1 MDWGG
6 EGWRRVLGLVEE
18 AGGVGG
24 GFGRVGML
32 HLVSLSYTKSTIWIR
47 EEKSRRDDFF
57 FFFLVG
63 EGGQLLCMVV
73 ANGVMVGF
81 FFCL

>member
-6 EGWRRVLGLVEE
+6 EGWWGVLGLVEE

-32 HLVSLSYTKSTIWIR
+32 YLVSLSYSKYTMRI
-47 EEKSRRDDFF
+47 
-57 FFFLVG
+57 
-63 EGGQLLCMVV
+63 
-73 ANGVMVGF
+73 
-81 FFCL
+81 

>member
-6 EGWRRVLGLVEE
+6 EGWRGVLGLVEE

-32 HLVSLSYTKSTIWIR
+32 HLVSLSYTEYTIWIR
-47 EEKSRRDDFF
+47 EEKSKRDGFF
-57 FFFLVG
+57 FFWRGKAGSYCVCLW
-63 EGGQLLCMVV
+63 LMV
-73 ANGVMVGF
+73 
-81 FFCL
+81 

>member
-6 EGWRRVLGLVEE
+6 EGWRGVLGMVEE

-32 HLVSLSYTKSTIWIR
+32 HLVSLSYTKYTIWIR
-47 EEKSRRDDFF
+47 EEKSGSDDFF
-57 FFFLVG
+57 F
-63 EGGQLLCMVV
+63 GGRRRAVLCMVV

-81 FFCL
+81 LFCL